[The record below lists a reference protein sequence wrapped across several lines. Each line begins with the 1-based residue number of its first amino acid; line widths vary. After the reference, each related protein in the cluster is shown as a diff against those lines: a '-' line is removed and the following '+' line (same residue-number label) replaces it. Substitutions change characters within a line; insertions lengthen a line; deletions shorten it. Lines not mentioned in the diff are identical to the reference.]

1 MKDSFLGQNSAK
13 FHASLEITG
22 HKGPIYSIGVDSHYI
37 YSSAADKFVTRWKM
51 ENGKQDNFVIRL
63 NNPSYCILC
72 SKLTSR
78 VLILDTKGVLFII
91 DKTTKEILEAV
102 HITQYKIYCAQLSMD
117 EKHLYVSN
125 EAGEIFLYDIVKNS
139 LISKKKISQQ
149 KNRKFVL
156 SKDGQRIFIPM
167 GDGKLTVLKASTLE
181 TMEVYSLGTYPLSS
195 IFYDEQQCC
204 AYIGNKNAH
213 LMKFD
218 FKHKEIA
225 WNIPAHNYVV
235 YDILKIGSYGIT
247 CSRDKTIKIW
257 NSDFTK
263 VLQRVDRKSGGHKY
277 SVNQLI
283 KIDEFSF
290 ASCSDDATIK
300 LFRLSHSC

>member
-1 MKDSFLGQNSAK
+1 MKDSFLGQNSAY

-22 HKGPIYSIGVDSHYI
+22 HKGPIYSIGVDDQYI
-37 YSSAADKFVTRWKM
+37 YSSAADKFVTRWNM
-51 ENGKQDNFVIRL
+51 ENGKQDDFVIRL
-63 NNPSYCILC
+63 KNPSYCIVC

-78 VLILDTKGVLFII
+78 VFILDTKGVLYII
-91 DKTTKEILEAV
+91 DKTTKEILEAFY
-102 HITQYKIYCAQLSMD
+102 ITQYKIFCAHLSMD

-125 EAGEIFLYDIVKNS
+125 EAGEILLFDIVKNA
-139 LISKKKISQQ
+139 LLSKKKLSQE

-167 GDGKLTVLKASTLE
+167 GDGKLTVLNVATFE
-181 TMEVYSLGTYPLSS
+181 PMEVYSLGTFPLSS
-195 IFYDEQQCC
+195 IFYDEQQDC
-204 AYIGNKNAH
+204 AYVGNKNAH

-218 FKHKEIA
+218 FNHKEIA
-225 WNIPAHNYVV
+225 WNIPAHNYVL

-263 VLQRVDRKSGGHKY
+263 VLQRLDRKSGGHKY
-277 SVNQLI
+277 SVNQLV

-300 LFRLSHSC
+300 LFRLGHSC